1 MAANYIT
8 VGSRFRPFSF
18 AEMIQPLQMY
28 GQEYQRQEDL
38 YNTYAETTG
47 LIGSELDS
55 ELDRELL
62 NEVYNPY
69 MEALSNSADRLS
81 SEGLTPGGRKQLQ
94 ELRRRFGKEITPIKM
109 AAEARAKARE
119 NWTKMSAQDRTLM
132 TNANPYYQS
141 VSAYMNGRSPET
153 TYVSGNELYQRGMNL
168 SKAFSQ
174 TMRSVPQK
182 ERLALQNQYWA
193 IENQYGANSEE
204 MNQFMQGVIT
214 AIPALGNQIQGILQ
228 SSGIYNNGFSQADR
242 DKAYNYLVEG
252 MKAGLS
258 GETKVQYMQNRA
270 WEPAVLPTR
279 NPSEKPAYN
288 GINFTQNNFGTI
300 TSDTLDSDVEFVKAL
315 SNENG
320 KIRSPKMID
329 IENKRTERAQEAQQK
344 LDKWYKRNH
353 VTEEDMR
360 GWRPSRGDR
369 SEATKH
375 ISSIEMQNWEYLKK
389 QVDRASGFSSEEMN
403 TPEYKRYIQD
413 EQRIQALA
421 ERYKSFSDDP
431 YKAIQKGMKLDEYTA
446 SEPVA
451 EWTMN
456 LSPAQMKTI
465 MSSVS
470 NSVKSLYSEDYAKS
484 KSIGLFDARTG
495 KKLSASELEK
505 MTQDSS
511 FEEEFNPVGNSKY
524 GWTFRGPNGRLYE
537 LKGNETIDNANNS
550 FRKAKEALTTFNN
563 DTNSKAIDVSLYQY
577 NMANTLN
584 DASILG
590 QGEKLKDTNYIIHRI
605 KVNGEYM
612 NVISVPTVDE
622 ITGVPVERVVGYTS
636 ESDQIEDEGREEG
649 RFMAGVIKD
658 TGNYFTNFWQSE
670 I

>member
-1 MAANYIT
+1 MARAYVTI
-8 VGSRFRPFSF
+8 GSRFRPYSF
-18 AEMIQPLQMY
+18 EEQVAPLMMLE
-28 GQEYQRQEDL
+28 QEHQRLEDM
-38 YNTYAETTG
+38 YNTYYDDSGAV
-47 LIGSELDS
+47 GSQLDNELDS
-55 ELDRELL
+55 DIVDK
-62 NEVYNPY
+62 VYNPY
-69 MEALSNSADRLS
+69 METLNSAA
-81 SEGLTPGGRKQLQ
+81 SELAASGITPGSRNTLMN
-94 ELRRRFGKEITPIKM
+94 LRRRYNRDIVPVK
-109 AAEARAKARE
+109 AAIQARQLARE

-132 TNANPYYQS
+132 TNANPYMKG
-141 VSAYMNGRSPET
+141 VSEYMNGRSPET

-174 TMRSVPQK
+174 TMRNVPQK

-228 SSGIYNNGFSQADR
+228 SSGIYSDGFTQADR

-270 WEPAVLPTR
+270 WEPAVIPTR
-279 NPSEKPAYN
+279 NPSEKPGYN

-300 TSDTLDSDVEFVKAL
+300 TNDALKSDYEFATSL

-329 IENKRTERAQEAQQK
+329 IENRRTEKAKEAQQK
-344 LDKWYKRNH
+344 LDRWYKRNH

-360 GWRPSRGDR
+360 GWRPNKEDR
-369 SEATKH
+369 PEAVKH
-375 ISSIEMQNWEYLKK
+375 ISSLEMQNWDYLRK
-389 QVDRASGFSSEEMN
+389 QIQRANEFSPEEME
-403 TPEYKRYIQD
+403 TPEYKRYMQE
-413 EQRIQALA
+413 EQRIQELA

-431 YKAIQKGMKLDEYTA
+431 YKAIQKGIELDKYMV

-456 LSPAQMKTI
+456 LSPTQMKTI

-484 KSIGLFDARTG
+484 KSIGLFDVRTG
-495 KKLSASELEK
+495 KKLSSSELDK
-505 MTQDSS
+505 LTQDSS
-511 FEEEFNPVGNSKY
+511 FEEEFSPVGNSKY

-537 LKGNETIDNANNS
+537 LKGNETVDNANNS
-550 FRKAKEALTTFNN
+550 FRKAKDALTTFNN
-563 DTNSKAIDVSLYQY
+563 TTNSKAIDVSLYQY
-577 NMANTLN
+577 NMANALN

-590 QGEKLKDTNYIIHRI
+590 QGEHLDGTNYIIHRI

-636 ESDQIEDEGREEG
+636 ESDQIENEGREEG
-649 RFMAGVIKD
+649 KFMAGVIKD